1 MASISLSN
9 VCIDYPVFGA
19 HATSLKRTVV
29 AAVTG
34 GMIGRETGVTTIHA
48 LQDIT
53 LTLRKG
59 DRLGI
64 MGHNGAGKTTLLR
77 TLAGVYPPTKGRYR
91 RQGSLS
97 SLIDPMLGVEPEF
110 SGYENIKLCGILKGL
125 TPQEITALTPEIAD
139 FSGLGEYLDMPVRTY
154 STGMLMRLAFSIAT
168 TVRADILIM
177 DEWLSVGDASF
188 RQKSEQRIREVVDA
202 AGILVLASQ
211 SRHLIEKEC
220 TRLVELSHGRIVR
233 DEPIGQAAEP
243 DGSQAQP
250 VPQPESVP
258 QAQPVVATPPVKVAP
273 PTPATPD
280 AELAPTQQ
288 PEPASHG

>member
-168 TVRADILIM
+168 TVRADILVM

-188 RQKSEQRIREVVDA
+188 RQKSEQRIRGVVDA